1 MPWTNCQSGRES
13 VNAGV
18 PATATVPVTGTRHAA
33 AWLGSP
39 QVLETSGQGRPT
51 GPALLRTLT
60 AVLPIVLAGCTNLS
74 GLGGSSEFQCKAPD
88 GVPCQSIS
96 GVHHNERAGNLPFQ
110 RPARAA
116 LAQPSGQPS
125 AAAAGSSQGR
135 LATSPTAA
143 GAVGEGPGPQPDEAE
158 QGAVSAPLPVYRKA
172 DVTSPHRIGPGGFG
186 AIRSDPVVIRMW
198 VAPWEDADGDLN
210 DQTYVYLQV
219 DSGRWLIEHNRAQ
232 VRREFA
238 PRPAAGSTPQ
248 VTPTGAGQPRAPGA
262 ASTAASTT
270 QSAAAGMAP
279 NPTAPMG
286 VETPSGVR
294 PKMPPEAV
302 EALRRAAQQGAARGA
317 EGPPVS
323 PQGAQTGPQGAQGGR
338 P

>member
-1 MPWTNCQSGRES
+1 MNTELRMHWTNCHKAGHSGRES
-13 VNAGV
+13 VHAGV
-18 PATATVPVTGTRHAA
+18 HATATVPATGTKG
-33 AWLGSP
+33 WP
-39 QVLETSGQGRPT
+39 TS
-51 GPALLRTLT
+51 PALLRTLT
-60 AVLPIVLAGCTNLS
+60 ALLPIVLAGCTNLS

-116 LAQPSGQPS
+116 LVQPSAQPS
-125 AAAAGSSQGR
+125 AASAGPTQGR

-143 GAVGEGPGPQPDEAE
+143 VAVGEGPGPQPDEAE
-158 QGAVSAPLPVYRKA
+158 QGAVSALLPVYRKA
-172 DVTSPHRIGPGGFG
+172 TVASPHRIGPGGFG

-238 PRPAAGSTPQ
+238 PRPTAGSTPQ
-248 VTPTGAGQPRAPGA
+248 VTPTGAGQPRASGA
-262 ASTAASTT
+262 APTLAPTP
-270 QSAAAGMAP
+270 QPAAAGVAP
-279 NPTAPMG
+279 GTTAPMG
-286 VETPSGVR
+286 VEAPSGVR

-317 EGPPVS
+317 EGPAATA
-323 PQGAQTGPQGAQGGR
+323 QGAQPGPQGAQGGR